1 MTQYLSTNHAVTAA
15 ATLKAF
21 EQPTPI
27 DLAGGVKPYNPP
39 LPEPSGI
46 ASLATAF
53 VQLVAGTTPLD
64 QLKCRKLNKWR

>member
-27 DLAGGVKPYNPP
+27 GLAGGVKPYNPP
-39 LPEPSGI
+39 LSEPSGI
-46 ASLATAF
+46 PSLAAVF
-53 VQLVAGTTPLD
+53 VQLAVHATPLD
-64 QLKCRKLNKWR
+64 QRRRR